1 MLRATDV
8 VRREAVQAEAVADSL
23 TLDHGARH
31 RRRLVLTCDG
41 GLAFLLDL
49 DRATVLDDG
58 DALRLE
64 DGRLVV
70 VKAALE
76 RLVEIRTGD
85 PLSLTIAAWHLG
97 NRHVPAEITRD
108 AIYIA
113 EDHVL
118 LEMVRGLG
126 ASARIVERPFRPE
139 GGAYDHEGAQAA
151 EHGGHEHAHN
161 DPGHAHGRSHA
172 DHV

>member
-8 VRREAVQAEAVADSL
+8 VRREAVQAEAVAESL
-23 TLDHGARH
+23 TLDHSARH

-41 GLAFLLDL
+41 GLAVLLDL
-49 DRATVLDDG
+49 ERATVLDDG

-64 DGRLVV
+64 DGRLIVV
-70 VKAALE
+70 RAAPE
-76 RLVEIRTGD
+76 RLAEIRTGD
-85 PLSLTIAAWHLG
+85 PLSLMVVAWHLG

-118 LEMVRGLG
+118 VEMVRGLG
-126 ASARIVERPFRPE
+126 ASALIVERPFRPE
-139 GGAYDHEGAQAA
+139 RGAYDHEGGHGPS
-151 EHGGHEHAHN
+151 EHGHAHN
-161 DPGHAHGRSHA
+161 DHGHAHGRSHA
-172 DHV
+172 GHV

>member
-1 MLRATDV
+1 MLRATTV
-8 VRREAVQAEAVADSL
+8 VRREAVQGETIVESL

-31 RRRLVLTCDG
+31 RRRILMTCDG
-41 GLAFLLDL
+41 GLAVLLDL
-49 DRATVLDDG
+49 ERATVLDDG

-64 DGRLVV
+64 DGRLIV
-70 VKAALE
+70 VKAAPE

-85 PLSLTIAAWHLG
+85 PLSLTVVAWHLG

-118 LEMVRGLG
+118 VEMVRGLG
-126 ASARIVERPFRPE
+126 ASALIVERPFRPE
-139 GGAYDHEGAQAA
+139 RGAYDHEGGHS
-151 EHGGHEHAHN
+151 EHDH
-161 DPGHAHGRSHA
+161 GHAHGRSHA
-172 DHV
+172 GHV